1 MSTISFDIDFDDQP
15 GILRAI
21 RVLETLAGR
30 NPEAAEQVT
39 TPVLS
44 IPTVATP
51 TVATPTPTPAKTTA
65 KTPAKTPAK
74 AAPKPTA
81 TRKQVRDAMEAKSK
95 ELDPDETG
103 SGNDR
108 LFALLEEWG
117 AEMLKDLPEEKYA
130 DFIQAVNGLKA

>member
-30 NPEAAEQVT
+30 EPEAAQQVA

-44 IPTVATP
+44 IPTAK
-51 TVATPTPTPAKTTA
+51 TPAKTPPNNPA
-65 KTPAKTPAK
+65 PAAVPAKTPAK

>member
-1 MSTISFDIDFDDQP
+1 MSSTISFDIDFDDQP

-30 NPEAAEQVT
+30 DPEAAEQVT

-44 IPTVATP
+44 IPTAK
-51 TVATPTPTPAKTTA
+51 TPAKTPPNNPA
-65 KTPAKTPAK
+65 PAAVPAKTPAK
-74 AAPKPTA
+74 AAPKPAA

>member
-1 MSTISFDIDFDDQP
+1 MSSTISFDIDFDDQP

-30 NPEAAEQVT
+30 GPEAAQQVA

-44 IPTVATP
+44 IPTAK
-51 TVATPTPTPAKTTA
+51 TPAKTPPNNPA
-65 KTPAKTPAK
+65 PAAVPAKTPAK

-108 LFALLEEWG
+108 LFALLDDWG

>member
-21 RVLETLAGR
+21 RALEALAGR
-30 NPEAAEQVT
+30 VPEAAEQVT

-44 IPTVATP
+44 TP
-51 TVATPTPTPAKTTA
+51 TAKTPAKTPPNNPA
-65 KTPAKTPAK
+65 PAAVPAKTPAK

-108 LFALLEEWG
+108 LFALLEDWG